1 MAVIW
6 SGLTEYLRELGA
18 YPTTM
23 TRDAQTIVDETAT
36 RAADEIRGTYPV
48 RSGQLRDSLTTQLGR
63 QREQIASAAVVN
75 TAPYAAVFET
85 GSMARHTGSGADRG
99 PMPAAKIF
107 YPISHRYRR
116 AMVTDALVPRLEAD
130 GAQVSWDGRFE

>member
-1 MAVIW
+1 MGVRW
-6 SGLTEYLRELGA
+6 SGLTAYLRELGA
-18 YPTTM
+18 YPDTLTH
-23 TRDAQTIVDETAT
+23 DAQIIADQTAMQ
-36 RAADEIRGTYPV
+36 AADEIRVAYPV

-63 QREQIASAAVVN
+63 QRAQRASAAIIN

-85 GSMARHTGSGADRG
+85 GSMARHTSTGADRG

-107 YPISHRYRR
+107 YPISNRHRR

-130 GAQVSWDGRFE
+130 GATVRWHGRLE